1 MTNGHRGKVRG
12 AQLCKTSKAG
22 AASVSKVPGKAAP
35 APGQEEYIELDFKRA
50 DSLINTE
57 LNKKE
62 IGRTFLRL
70 LIQ

>member
-1 MTNGHRGKVRG
+1 
-12 AQLCKTSKAG
+12 
-22 AASVSKVPGKAAP
+22 VPGKAAP